1 MALYLKNGTFINW
14 RTFEFSKANLLVEEG
29 DSGKIYILP
38 ASSKIPEGSSIID
51 CSGMYV
57 TKAFA
62 NGHHH
67 VYSALAKGMPAPE
80 KNPVNFV
87 EILKY
92 VWWKLDRCLDS
103 EMIRI
108 SALVTA
114 IECAKN
120 GVTFVIDHH
129 SSPNFIKG
137 SLELIAQAFDE
148 VGIAHLLSYELSDRD
163 GSAKTNQALEETE
176 SYLNDWQG
184 LVGLHASFTL
194 SDKTF
199 TRAISLA
206 EKHNTGI
213 HIHVAEDTYDQKHC
227 EEKYRKTVVER
238 IDSFGGLNSPKS
250 ILVHCLH
257 LNDTERK
264 TIKNS
269 GVWVAQNTESNLNN
283 GVGFFNSIGLGENIM
298 LGTDGMHSDMLRAA
312 KASYFTG
319 LNFDKIDLKG
329 IYQRFRNMQRYLLQN
344 NFKGNAENNLVV
356 LDYKPTTEFNAE
368 NFLGHFIFGLESKHV
383 RHVISGGKLI
393 VKDQKVTRVDED
405 EILKTSRELSVRLWN
420 KLNIVEPE

>member
-14 RTFEFSKANLLVEEG
+14 RTFEFSKASLLVEEG

-38 ASSKIPEGSSIID
+38 ADSKIPTGGNIID
-51 CSGMYV
+51 CTGMYI

-80 KNPVNFV
+80 KNPVDFV

-92 VWWKLDRCLDS
+92 GWWKIDRCLDA
-103 EMIRI
+103 EMIRM
-108 SALVTA
+108 SALITA

-129 SSPNFIKG
+129 SSPLFING

-148 VGIAHLLSYELSDRD
+148 VGVAHLLCYEISDRD
-163 GSAKTNQALEETE
+163 GSAKTRQALEETD
-176 SYLNDWQG
+176 SFLKYRQG
-184 LVGLHASFTL
+184 LVGMHASFTL
-194 SDKTF
+194 GDKTF
-199 TRAISLA
+199 SKAISLA

-213 HIHVAEDTYDQKHC
+213 HIHVAEDVFDQKHC
-227 EEKYRKTVVER
+227 KEEYRKNVVER
-238 IDSFGGLNSPKS
+238 IASFGGLNNPKS

-283 GVGFFNSIGLGENIM
+283 GVGFFNSVGLGENIM

-312 KASYFTG
+312 KASYFSG

-329 IYQRFRNMQRYLLQN
+329 IYQRFRNTQRYLLQN
-344 NFKGNAENNLVV
+344 NFNGNAENNLVV

-368 NFLGHFIFGLESKHV
+368 NFLSHFIFGLESKHV

-393 VKDQKVTRVDED
+393 VKDHKVTGVDE
-405 EILKTSRELSVRLWN
+405 EAILKTSRELSLRLWN
-420 KLNIVEPE
+420 KFKIA